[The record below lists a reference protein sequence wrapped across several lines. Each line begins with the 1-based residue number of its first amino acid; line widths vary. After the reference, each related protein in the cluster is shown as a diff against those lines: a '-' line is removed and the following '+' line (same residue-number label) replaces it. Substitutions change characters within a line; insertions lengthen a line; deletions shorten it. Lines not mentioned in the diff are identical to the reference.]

1 MKSYKDNNYQFNG
14 HPYAMQT
21 GPVPP
26 VVNQTTMIDLFDD
39 LLDND
44 LHEARAAI
52 QQIMGM

>member
-1 MKSYKDNNYQFNG
+1 
-14 HPYAMQT
+14 
-21 GPVPP
+21 VPP

-52 QQIMGM
+52 QQIMSM